1 MNLFR
6 NGVNLKDM
14 SEHWIEFNRYIWRG
28 FIYSELKLNPEDFLE
43 CKDEGELTDAIYDI
57 IGMEVDTGD
66 VQIDESESELKMEDF
81 LNEWKSLKGLK

>member
-1 MNLFR
+1 
-6 NGVNLKDM
+6 M
-14 SEHWIEFNRYIWRG
+14 SEHWIEFNRHIWRG

-57 IGMEVDTGD
+57 IGTEIDTGD